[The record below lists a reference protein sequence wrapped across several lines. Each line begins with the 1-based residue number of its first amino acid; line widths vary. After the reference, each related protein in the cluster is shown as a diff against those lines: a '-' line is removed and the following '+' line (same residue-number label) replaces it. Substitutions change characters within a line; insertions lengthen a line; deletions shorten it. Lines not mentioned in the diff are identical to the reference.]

1 VATDNLFGDYG
12 VKFPNAL
19 GKLIQAGMDDFEAK
33 SLTIKRAEKRADL
46 FLISR
51 KAKRMILVEPQ
62 GYKDV
67 RLYHRMVATMVL
79 HSLQHEYRGRMEAA
93 VIFETESQW
102 RAAESFFHQ
111 QFSGI
116 STLKFSPRVLVL
128 RRIKINELKKH
139 EDVHLIPLYP
149 LCEVTPTEIKNRAFD
164 WAEQIRTT
172 PALRKQEK
180 ENLLAF
186 LGGAISHR
194 IRKLKFNAISKLIGG
209 FTMLDTPIGKEILQ
223 MGVKK
228 GMKKGMEKGMERG
241 VKKGIPQGAQHILL
255 RLIAT
260 RFGRVPVD
268 VRRKIV
274 TIKDTK
280 ELDRIAVALLTTRSL
295 PELKEAL

>member
-19 GKLIQAGMDDFEAK
+19 GKLIQAGADDFEAK

-51 KAKRMILVEPQ
+51 KTKRIILVEPQ
-62 GYKDV
+62 GYKDG
-67 RLYHRMVATMVL
+67 RLFHRMVATMML
-79 HSLQHEYRGRMEAA
+79 FCLQHEYEGRMEAS
-93 VIFETESQW
+93 VIFENVSHW
-102 RAAESFFHQ
+102 RAAESFFNR
-111 QFSGI
+111 QFAGI
-116 STLKFSPRVLVL
+116 STLKFSPRVIIL
-128 RRIKINELKKH
+128 RRIKIDELKKH
-139 EDVHLIPLYP
+139 EDVHLTPLYP
-149 LCEVTPTEIKNRAFD
+149 LCDVTPTEIKQQAFD
-164 WAEQIRTT
+164 WAEQIRTA
-172 PALRKQEK
+172 PALRKQDK

-209 FTMLDTPIGKEILQ
+209 FTMLDTPIGKEIMQ
-223 MGVKK
+223 MGMKK
-228 GMKKGMEKGMERG
+228 GLKKGMEKGMEKG

-255 RLIAT
+255 RQVAM
-260 RFGRVPVD
+260 RFGKVPDD

-280 ELDRIAVALLTTRSL
+280 KLDRIAVALLTTRSL
-295 PELKEAL
+295 AELKKAF